1 MFEKL
6 VKLPTCRLKSKL
18 TIVLSY
24 KNAIIINKSIRKL
37 QNITKG
43 KTLVQ
48 VTFLTLRSSL

>member
-24 KNAIIINKSIRKL
+24 KNAKIINKSIRKL

-48 VTFLTLRSSL
+48 VTFLTLRPSL